1 MTQGMI
7 AQQIRSDVKALS
19 EYWRRNTSTLEAI
32 ELANLLKALRKVA
45 GHLGPNAGIVEY
57 AGMSQAG
64 GSSILIDP
72 GTVMGAYPVLPE
84 KVDHLVGVVVHEA
97 LSRIEWT
104 ERVWKLMEPYFAT
117 ISGTALVRFQKI
129 VKTGEDIYL
138 DSILTG
144 SVLGMYL
151 ATARRP
157 AFAETRRGRVSSS
170 DGLSFEALIRLW
182 WAASL
187 EDHAIPLADHRYQE
201 PLRLLMA
208 LTSRLLAIRQ
218 KHASVTSRC
227 EARSL
232 VYKQSWGQLVG
243 VLSGLPLMDK
253 RLSWVPSHLVKTS
266 GRQSQGVTVP
276 GIKPAMPMRLSREI
290 ETHLAASSSDIT
302 PLIRSVVGYD
312 NPEVVTTSR
321 WDYHIPAH
329 PMVDRAL
336 VARLR
341 AIFAS
346 YSEREK
352 AVSRGLTSGRIDSR
366 RLYRAP
372 VTGRCFKELDSRPS
386 MDWNVT
392 LLIDASGSMRGPKWR
407 MVENTVNTI
416 HEALKGYRNSL
427 AAHAYFEIE
436 GICMVSSLIR
446 DNHVFSVP
454 PCGQTASGQAII
466 AAALFMQVNRRR
478 KLLIHVTDGESNY
491 GCSVAHG
498 IGFCRQN
505 NIHLITLGCGC
516 RDKKAMQEQYGNT
529 IEFIGG
535 FRQLPQAIERLLR
548 WTFLY
553 GSKMP
558 LLSDRIGEGSL
569 NRSPAEGR
577 SSSQG
582 SEGKEGLE

>member
-1 MTQGMI
+1 
-7 AQQIRSDVKALS
+7 
-19 EYWRRNTSTLEAI
+19 
-32 ELANLLKALRKVA
+32 
-45 GHLGPNAGIVEY
+45 
-57 AGMSQAG
+57 
-64 GSSILIDP
+64 
-72 GTVMGAYPVLPE
+72 
-84 KVDHLVGVVVHEA
+84 
-97 LSRIEWT
+97 
-104 ERVWKLMEPYFAT
+104 
-117 ISGTALVRFQKI
+117 VRFQKI

-151 ATARRP
+151 ATARRQ

-187 EDHAIPLADHRYQE
+187 EDHTIPFADHRYHE

-227 EARSL
+227 ETRSL
-232 VYKQSWGQLVG
+232 IYKQSWSQLVG
-243 VLSGLPLMDK
+243 VLSGLPLLDK
-253 RLSWVPSHLVKTS
+253 RLTWVPSHLVRAPD
-266 GRQSQGVTVP
+266 RQSQGVSVP
-276 GIKPAMPMRLSREI
+276 GIKPAMPMGLSREI

-302 PLIRSVVGYD
+302 PLIRSIVGYD
-312 NPEVVTTSR
+312 DPEVVATSR

-336 VARLR
+336 VGRLR

-352 AVSRGLTSGRIDSR
+352 AVSRGLPCGRIDSR

-407 MVENTVNTI
+407 MVENTVSTI

-427 AAHAYFEIE
+427 AAYAYFEID

-466 AAALFMQVNRRR
+466 AAALFMQANRRR

-491 GCSVAHG
+491 GCSVSHG

-516 RDKKAMQEQYGNT
+516 RDKKALQEQYGN
-529 IEFIGG
+529 IVEFIGG

-558 LLSDRIGEGSL
+558 PLKSKMRDDACDESPGE
-569 NRSPAEGR
+569 AR
-577 SSSQG
+577 SSSPED
-582 SEGKEGLE
+582 EGKERLE